1 MNDKKELTKYLHL
14 ILKIGTGVVTSILIG
29 FTIGLLLDRHFHLK
43 GIGVLVG
50 VFLGVVVGFIWIYNE
65 VMKIE

>member
-14 ILKIGTGVVTSILIG
+14 ILKIGTGVVSILIG

-50 VFLGVVVGFIWIYNE
+50 VFLGVVIGFLLDLQ
-65 VMKIE
+65 